1 MWTEI
6 LVTND
11 LQRTFELKELLSR
24 NSILCRIRKKNDGD
38 VATCAVLVPSAEV
51 DISLELM
58 IDNNLN

>member
-11 LQRTFELKELLSR
+11 LQRTATLRELLKK
-24 NSILCRIRKKNDGD
+24 NSILCRIRRKNDGD
-38 VATCAVLVPSAEV
+38 VTTCAILVPAAEV
-51 DISLELM
+51 DSSLELM

>member
-11 LQRTFELKELLSR
+11 LQRTSALKELLKS
-24 NSILCRIRKKNDGD
+24 NSILCRIKRKNDGD
-38 VATCAVLVPSAEV
+38 VTTCAVLVPSAEV
-51 DISLELM
+51 DFSLELM

>member
-11 LQRTFELKELLSR
+11 LQRTELLKDLLNK
-24 NSILCRIRKKNDGD
+24 NSILCRIKRKNDNG
-38 VATCAVLVPSAEV
+38 VTTCAVLVPSAEV
-51 DISLELM
+51 DFSLELM

>member
-11 LQRTFELKELLSR
+11 LQRTQILKELLKE
-24 NSILCRIRKKNDGD
+24 NSILCRVKTKNDGD
-38 VATCAVLVPSAEV
+38 KTTCAVLVPAAEV
-51 DISLELM
+51 EKSLELM

>member
-11 LQRTFELKELLSR
+11 FDRTIALKQLLKS
-24 NSILCRIRKKNDGD
+24 NLILCRIKKKNDGESI
-38 VATCAVLVPSAEV
+38 TCAVLVPSAEL
-51 DISLELM
+51 DFSLELM